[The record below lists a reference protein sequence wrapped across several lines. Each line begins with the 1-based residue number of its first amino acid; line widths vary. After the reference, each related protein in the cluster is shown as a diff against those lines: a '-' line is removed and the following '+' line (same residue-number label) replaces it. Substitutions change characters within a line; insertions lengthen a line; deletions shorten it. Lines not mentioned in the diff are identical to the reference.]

1 MYITFVYCAEQ
12 IRTDLEKF
20 LAHELPSLDKDA
32 LRERLVKMV
41 LEIQERNQTE
51 TARLMEILTE
61 SEKEHKET

>member
-1 MYITFVYCAEQ
+1 
-12 IRTDLEKF
+12 
-20 LAHELPSLDKDA
+20 
-32 LRERLVKMV
+32 MV